1 MSDEAKKPHCLAC
14 ERESDVT
21 PLVKLEYKGAPY
33 WICPQHLPLLIHD
46 PAQLIGKLEGFLEKV
61 SRRESP
67 RLHR

>member
-46 PAQLIGKLEGFLEKV
+46 PAQLIGKLEGAENLKP
-61 SRRESP
+61 SDY
-67 RLHR
+67 HD